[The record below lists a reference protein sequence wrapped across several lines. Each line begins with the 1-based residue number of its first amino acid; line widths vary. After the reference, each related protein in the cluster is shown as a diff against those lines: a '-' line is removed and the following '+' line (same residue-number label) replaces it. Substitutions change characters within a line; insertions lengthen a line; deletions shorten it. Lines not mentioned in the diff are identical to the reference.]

1 MANGN
6 PQPLSIQQLREY
18 AVNRQDQYEI
28 TKQSLYDTQTYSSS
42 GQTILTFFQN
52 PIGQNGKTKADT
64 NLESAGQLP
73 APKYFLVESI
83 EILFFPG
90 ENPVETYATPGAAGD
105 GPSSFSNDVYTFA
118 QNGYLDFFIGSKS
131 YLTEAPL
138 GRFPAKTKLDA
149 DYAVATDAGATAFSL
164 TADYATMCGRPYF
177 IDPQITLMPNQ
188 NFNITLNWPTAVSL
202 PSTND
207 ATVKVIMDG
216 LLYRLSQ

>member
-6 PQPLSIQQLREY
+6 PQPLSIAQLKEY

-28 TKQSLYDTQTYSSS
+28 TKQSLYDTQTYAQA

-90 ENPVETYATPGAAGD
+90 ENPVTSGSDPAAD
-105 GPSSFSNDVYTFA
+105 TAVSNFTNDTYTFQ
-118 QNGYLDFFIGSKS
+118 QNGFLDFFIGSKS

-138 GRFPAKTKLDA
+138 GRFPPKTKLEGDA
-149 DYAVATDAGATAFSL
+149 AVSMIAAPANNDFYSYDYAS
-164 TADYATMCGRPYF
+164 MCGRPYF

-188 NFNITLNWPTAVSL
+188 NFNITLNWPTAVALSA
-202 PSTND
+202 D